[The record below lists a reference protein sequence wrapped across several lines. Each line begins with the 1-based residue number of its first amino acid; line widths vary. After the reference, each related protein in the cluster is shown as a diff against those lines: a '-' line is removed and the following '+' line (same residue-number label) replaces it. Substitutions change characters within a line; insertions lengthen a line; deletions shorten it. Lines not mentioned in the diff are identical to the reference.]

1 MRTLFFLLVLANVAF
16 FAWTRFAAAPDAGGD
31 PLPIGRQIEP
41 EKLKIISPADL
52 PAATVAQKP
61 APPAPPP
68 TPPAPAP
75 IACLEWGSF
84 TLADA
89 PRAEKALEPLA
100 LGARLAQRRSEETVS
115 WWVFIPPQG
124 SRQRALKKAAEL
136 KSLRIK
142 DYFIV
147 QDESDHRWAVSL
159 GVFRSAEA
167 AQARLAALRGQG
179 VRDAQAGPRDTAV
192 ARVWYQVTS
201 VDAPLQARLRDLAGQ
216 LAGSELKECP

>member
-16 FAWTRFAAAPDAGGD
+16 FAWSRFAAAPDAGGD
-31 PLPIGRQIEP
+31 PLPIGRQIDP

-52 PAATVAQKP
+52 PAAPMAQKP
-61 APPAPPP
+61 APPPPAPPP
-68 TPPAPAP
+68 V
-75 IACLEWGSF
+75 ACLEWGSF

-89 PRAEKALEPLA
+89 ARVEKALEPLA
-100 LGARLAQRRSEETVS
+100 LGSRLTQRRSEETAS

-124 SRQRALKKAAEL
+124 SRQGALKKAAEL
-136 KSLRIK
+136 KALSID

-147 QDESDHRWAVSL
+147 PDDSDHRWAISL

-179 VRDAQAGPRDTAV
+179 VRSAQAGPRETVV
-192 ARVWYQVTS
+192 ARVWYQVAS
-201 VDAPLQARLRDLAGQ
+201 VDAALQARLRDLARQ
-216 LAGSELKECP
+216 LEGSELKECP